1 VCWAQDPTGT
11 VGAGVSARVLEREP
25 DLAPGAVLVLQDVG
39 VLRLG
44 RVPYLAITPANVT
57 KVKPTIICGIRA
69 SDVRFGYLALLPHW
83 PYEHT
88 LHCAEVE

>member
-1 VCWAQDPTGT
+1 MCLAQDPTGT

-57 KVKPTIICGIRA
+57 KVEPTIRCGIRA
-69 SDVRFGYLALLPHW
+69 SDVRLSYLALPPHW
-83 PYEHT
+83 PYGQT
-88 LHCAEVE
+88 LPLR